1 MNTAIHIR
9 LIDVDDAQEIKAM
22 FSHNSTRTWARY
34 RRNLRVESVKMTPVR
49 ELVQHLEVKT
59 S

>member
-1 MNTAIHIR
+1 MNTAIETH
-9 LIDVDDAQEIKAM
+9 VVNADDAHEIREM
-22 FSHNSTRTWARY
+22 FSHRSVRTWASD

-59 S
+59 V